1 MAKYGSDLKTNPVM
15 SKFSDLGSIT
25 KNSSFLF
32 FGQMTVTLAGFAFW
46 ALAAR
51 SESVYEIGIAA
62 SLITSSSLVAAIS
75 LFGANQAV
83 IKFLPTSKEKNAT
96 LRTIISVVGLS
107 SLLLA
112 SLSFLLLASAI
123 QFKSSVYWYFAIFV
137 LNSCTVAVNIVIDS
151 AMLSY
156 GKTGRN
162 LLSYL
167 ISSSLCLASL
177 TTLSNFGAGGIVAA
191 NCILYGGNLVLNF
204 LALRGIGAITM
215 KPLLQMDL
223 VKPYAS
229 FVRASYVA
237 GILWVAPILS
247 LPFMALSLVGERLVG
262 YLAMSLTLFNA
273 LLQFPSSSSQALF
286 ASLSASEV
294 NSGWKV
300 KRAFRDTVLTT
311 ICASLALAVL
321 GRAVLE
327 LFGEDYAKNGYLVLL
342 LLIPSAV
349 VASAN
354 LICNAIL
361 KVRGHLGTLMIVNF
375 LGFSVSSLVWVLN
388 LKELGIIAVPFGLIL
403 GHAIMLSAHGLI
415 ALRRHKS

>member
-1 MAKYGSDLKTNPVM
+1 
-15 SKFSDLGSIT
+15 
-25 KNSSFLF
+25 
-32 FGQMTVTLAGFAFW
+32 
-46 ALAAR
+46 
-51 SESVYEIGIAA
+51 
-62 SLITSSSLVAAIS
+62 
-75 LFGANQAV
+75 
-83 IKFLPTSKEKNAT
+83 
-96 LRTIISVVGLS
+96 
-107 SLLLA
+107 
-112 SLSFLLLASAI
+112 
-123 QFKSSVYWYFAIFV
+123 
-137 LNSCTVAVNIVIDS
+137 
-151 AMLSY
+151 
-156 GKTGRN
+156 
-162 LLSYL
+162 
-167 ISSSLCLASL
+167 
-177 TTLSNFGAGGIVAA
+177 
-191 NCILYGGNLVLNF
+191 
-204 LALRGIGAITM
+204 
-215 KPLLQMDL
+215 MDL

-300 KRAFRDTVLTT
+300 KRAFRDTVLIT